1 LPQELPN
8 YGGQAVIEGVMMRG
22 KNVCAVAVRAPDQ
35 TIELKEFE
43 LGGLYRSRWGSLP
56 LLRGLVILWDSL
68 GLGMRALTYSANVQT
83 GEEEQLDGPALWLTV
98 GTSLLLAIGFF
109 FLVPTGVSLVV
120 ERFVSLSTLMTSLL
134 EGLVRL
140 LLLIGYIWGI
150 GRLPDIRRVYGYH
163 GAEHKTINAFEAG
176 DPLTVKGI
184 RPHPREHPRCG
195 TAFLLTVVLLSIL
208 LFAAIGPLPVV
219 ARLLSRLA
227 LIPLLAAIS
236 YEYLRFTA
244 SHADS
249 RWARPLIAPN
259 LWIQRLTTREPSDDM
274 IEVAIRSF
282 EAMRA
287 EDSQNST
294 EESTSSLA
302 A

>member
-1 LPQELPN
+1 MPEELPN

-22 KNVCAVAVRAPDQ
+22 KNTCAVAVRAPDQ
-35 TIELKEFE
+35 SIELKEFE

-56 LLRGLVILWDSL
+56 LIRGLVILWDSL

-83 GEEEQLDGPALWLTV
+83 GEDEQLEGPALWLTV
-98 GTSLLLAIGFF
+98 GTSLLIAVGFF
-109 FLVPTGVSLVV
+109 FLVPTGVSLIV
-120 ERFVSLSTLMTSLL
+120 ERFFPLSTLATSLL
-134 EGLVRL
+134 EGAIRL
-140 LLLIGYIWGI
+140 LLLIAYIWGI

-176 DPLTVKGI
+176 SPLTVSGI

-219 ARLLSRLA
+219 TRLLSRLA
-227 LIPLLAAIS
+227 LIPVLAAVS

-244 SHADS
+244 NHADAW
-249 RWARPLIAPN
+249 WAQPLIQPN

-282 EAMRA
+282 ETMRA
-287 EDSQNST
+287 RDLENPN
-294 EESTSSLA
+294 EAPASSLA

>member
-1 LPQELPN
+1 
-8 YGGQAVIEGVMMRG
+8 MMRG
-22 KNVCAVAVRAPDQ
+22 RNTCAVAVRAPDQ
-35 TIELKEFE
+35 SIELEEFE

-56 LLRGLVILWDSL
+56 LIRGLVILWDAL

-83 GEEEQLDGPALWLTV
+83 GEDEVLEGPALWLTV

-109 FLVPTGVSLVV
+109 FLVPTGVSLIA
-120 ERFVSLSTLMTSLL
+120 ERFISLSTLAASLL
-134 EGLVRL
+134 EGAVRL

-150 GRLPDIRRVYGYH
+150 GHLPDIRRVYGYH

-176 DPLTVKGI
+176 APLTVSGI
-184 RPHPREHPRCG
+184 RPQAREHPRCG

-208 LFAAIGPLPVV
+208 LFAAIGPLSVV

-227 LIPLLAAIS
+227 LIPILAAVS

-244 SHADS
+244 NHSDAL
-249 RWARPLIAPN
+249 WARPLIAPN

-287 EDSQNST
+287 KDS
-294 EESTSSLA
+294 EEANEETVSSLA